1 MSDELCRSVQAT
13 SMTSPFILC
22 IPNLINQKYEGA
34 VETGIVCKVGDVLA
48 NYIYWMVWL
57 DEILPIMSTFNMNS

>member
-1 MSDELCRSVQAT
+1 MS
-13 SMTSPFILC
+13 SPVVICF
-22 IPNLINQKYEGA
+22 PSLINQKYEGG

-57 DEILPIMSTFNMNS
+57 DEILPIMRSIQYEQLITWEMTK